1 MLLTKP
7 IPYQEQRGRIDKDA
21 VRETEV
27 VVFCRP
33 DNRTGSLQDERE
45 RERDRERERQRERER
60 ERERGRNRDRERV
73 RQRKTRKG
81 EKGKQSSRQ
90 LR

>member
-45 RERDRERERQRERER
+45 RERQRER